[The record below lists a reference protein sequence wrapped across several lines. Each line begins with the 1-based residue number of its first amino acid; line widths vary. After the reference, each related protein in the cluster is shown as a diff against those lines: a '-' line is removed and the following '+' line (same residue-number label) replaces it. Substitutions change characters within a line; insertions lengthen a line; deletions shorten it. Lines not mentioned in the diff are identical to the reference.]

1 MGQPALD
8 MGPPRDTPL
17 ASPLRAR
24 HESST
29 MLNRRSFLL
38 RSAAAAA
45 LATGPACSAAGPGER
60 QASVRGPSGPIEIV
74 DDVYGIPHIRARSIP
89 DAFFGQGYVVAR
101 DRLFQIDFQHRR
113 ELGRMAEV
121 FGAEFVPHDA
131 QARLFHYRGD
141 LDAELARIPADVLAC
156 ARAYIAGINARID
169 AVTADPTLLPL
180 EYRILGVAPIRW
192 DILDMVLARG
202 AAAGN
207 TDDEIRRAR
216 LAALGLLELD
226 AVIAPL
232 MPAHPLTVPDGLD
245 VAAVSDDDLG
255 VLTIGRLPFGPNTPV
270 TDPEER
276 SGRLERANAGSNA
289 WTIAAAR
296 SATGRPILAND
307 PHLGIGGFGPRHV
320 AHLTAPGLDVIGG
333 GAPGLAGIMQGHTDH
348 FAFGRTNFHIDQED
362 LFVLELHPTDPERY
376 RHAGRWKRFT
386 RVELSISVKGAAP
399 HSEVVR
405 YAVQGPVVS
414 HDPAKRRATAIA
426 SIAMQPGGGGSFA
439 MIAINLAKDWAGL
452 QEAFKLHPSP
462 TNLHYADVA
471 GNTGWQV
478 IGFMPVR
485 KRGAGLMPVP
495 GDGRYDW
502 TGMRDHHAMPS
513 AYNPAKGWFASANQD
528 NLPPDWPTDRIPAFD
543 FRDPYRY
550 ERIADVLSHQ
560 DRHALADSVALQ
572 HDTLSTPARQL
583 VALLPTA
590 PSAGARAAVQL
601 LRGWDCRLD
610 AASGPAALF
619 EILWRELGRRLLAV
633 IVPERAR
640 TIVTSIGPSVLLG
653 LLAHPD
659 QRLGDN
665 PAAARD
671 ALFDAALVAAWA
683 SAIAQLGPDPAA
695 WRWGA
700 LHRLRIQHPLAR
712 IPAIAAAFPPIE
724 VGPTGGDSYTVQARW
739 LGNGPTWT
747 ASGGASYLQ
756 VIDVGAWDNSVMLNL
771 PGQSND
777 PRSPHYQDQ
786 VATWSVGQMQPML
799 YSREA
804 VEAHAVARL
813 TLTPAG
819 PKP

>member
-1 MGQPALD
+1 MI
-8 MGPPRDTPL
+8 
-17 ASPLRAR
+17 
-24 HESST
+24 
-29 MLNRRSFLL
+29 NRRSFLL
-38 RSAAAAA
+38 RSVAAAAIA
-45 LATGPACSAAGPGER
+45 VAPACRAADAGDR
-60 QASVRGPSGPIEIV
+60 RASVRGPTAPIEIL
-74 DDVYGIPHIRARSIP
+74 DDVYGIPHIRAQSIP

-101 DRLFQIDFQHRR
+101 DRLFQIDFGHRR
-113 ELGRMAEV
+113 ELGRMAEAY
-121 FGAEFVPHDA
+121 GAEFVKHDA

-141 LDAELARIPADVLAC
+141 SDAELRRLPAAVLAC
-156 ARAYIAGINARID
+156 ARAYIAGVNARID
-169 AVTADPTLLPL
+169 EVTADPTLLPL
-180 EYRILGVAPIRW
+180 EYRILGVAPLRW
-192 DILDMVLARG
+192 DIADLVRVRG

-207 TDDEIRRAR
+207 ADDEVRRAQ

-232 MPAHPLTVPDGLD
+232 LPAHPLTVPDGLD

-270 TDPEER
+270 VDPDER
-276 SGRLERANAGSNA
+276 SGRLERTNAGSNA

-333 GAPGLAGIMQGHTDH
+333 GAPGLPGIMQGHTDR

-362 LFVLELHPTDPERY
+362 LFVLELHPSDPERY
-376 RHAGRWKRFT
+376 RHAKGWQRFT
-386 RVELSISVKGAAP
+386 RIEVAIPVKGGAAQTA
-399 HSEVVR
+399 VLR

-414 HDPAKRRATAIA
+414 HDPAKRRATALA
-426 SIAMQPGGGGSFA
+426 SIAMQPGGGGSFS
-439 MIAINLAKDWAGL
+439 MIAINLARDWAGL

-462 TNLHYADVA
+462 TNFHYADVA
-471 GNTGWQV
+471 GNTGWQA
-478 IGFMPVR
+478 IGFMPLR
-485 KRGAGLMPVP
+485 KRGVALMPVP

-502 TGMRDHHAMPS
+502 TGFRDHRALPS
-513 AYNPAKGWFASANQD
+513 DYNPAKGWFASANQD
-528 NLPPDWPTDRIPAFD
+528 NLPSDWPSDRIPAFD

-550 ERIADVLSHQ
+550 ERISDVLSHQ
-560 DRHALADSVALQ
+560 TRHTLADSVALQ

-590 PSAGARAAVQL
+590 PSEAARPAVAL

-610 AASGPAALF
+610 AASGAAALF
-619 EILWRELGRRLLAV
+619 EILWRELGHRMLAA
-633 IVPERAR
+633 IVPERAKA
-640 TIVTSIGPSVLLG
+640 IVTSIGPSVLLG
-653 LLAHPD
+653 LLARPD
-659 QRLGDN
+659 ARLGPN
-665 PAAARD
+665 PLAARD
-671 ALFDAALVAAWA
+671 AMFDAALIAAWT
-683 SAIAQLGPDPAA
+683 SARALLGPDPAA

-739 LGNGPTWT
+739 LGNGPGWS
-747 ASGGASYLQ
+747 AGGGASYLQ
-756 VIDVGAWDNSVMLNL
+756 VIDVGAWDNSLMLNL

-786 VATWSVGQMQPML
+786 VASWSVGQLQPML
-799 YSREA
+799 YSRAA
-804 VEAHAVARL
+804 VDAHSVGRL
-813 TLTPAG
+813 TLTPQG
-819 PKP
+819 IQP